1 MTDRRR
7 PGVEWQVAGA
17 DAGMRLDAFLAV
29 EGRAGSRGRAT
40 RAITRG
46 QVFLNDS
53 EATTA
58 DAGQR
63 LALNDRVRLWLDRPG
78 SATRRSSARSVG
90 PLEILY
96 EDAALLV
103 INKPA
108 GLLSVPLPRKA
119 EEPAVTDYLEQH
131 LRSRGKQQPQVVH
144 RIDRDT
150 SGLLVV
156 ARTGPAAG
164 ALKAQFE
171 AREAERVYQA
181 VVYGHPAPASGTWRD
196 RIAWDDRIMLQKAV
210 PAGDRRGSDAM
221 SQYTV
226 IEEFEDSALVEVRLV
241 SGKRNQIRL
250 QAQLRG
256 HPLVGE
262 QRYTVDG
269 DGREE
274 IPFKRQALHA
284 WKLGFRHP
292 TDGRALTF
300 EAPLPID
307 MAKLIRRLRHSAAT
321 RI

>member
-7 PGVEWQVAGA
+7 HGTEWHVSAEEG
-17 DAGMRLDAFLAV
+17 GMRLDAFLAV

-40 RAITRG
+40 RALTRG
-46 QVFLNDS
+46 QVFVNDH
-53 EATTA
+53 EATSA

-63 LALNDRVRLWLDRPG
+63 VRPRDRVRLWLDRPG
-78 SATRRSSARSVG
+78 SATRRASAWSVG

-103 INKPA
+103 INKPP
-108 GLLSVPLPRKA
+108 GLLSVPLPRKPD
-119 EEPAVTDYLEQH
+119 EPAVTDYLERH

-171 AREAERVYQA
+171 ARETERVYRA
-181 VVYGHPAPASGTWRD
+181 VVYGHLTPAAGTWRD
-196 RIAWDDRIMLQKAV
+196 HLAWDDRIMLQKAV
-210 PAGDRRGSDAM
+210 SSRDRRGAEAVSR
-221 SQYTV
+221 YTV
-226 IEEFEDSALVEVRLV
+226 IEQFEDGALIEVRLV
-241 SGKRNQIRL
+241 TGKRNQIRL

-262 QRYTVDG
+262 QRYTVEG
-269 DGREE
+269 DEREE

-292 TDGRALTF
+292 TDGRPLVF
-300 EAPLPID
+300 EAPLPSD
-307 MAKLIRRLRHSAAT
+307 MKKLIRRLRQA
-321 RI
+321 

>member
-1 MTDRRR
+1 MTDRKS
-7 PGVEWQVAGA
+7 PGREWHVAA
-17 DAGMRLDAFLAV
+17 AEAGMRLDAFLAT
-29 EGRAGSRGRAT
+29 EDRAGSRSRAS
-40 RAITRG
+40 RALTRG
-46 QVFLNDS
+46 QVFVNDR
-53 EATTA
+53 EATPA
-58 DAGQR
+58 DAGHGVR
-63 LALNDRVRLWLDRPG
+63 PRDRVRLWLDRPG
-78 SATRRSSARSVG
+78 SATRRASPRSVG

-119 EEPAVTDYLEQH
+119 DEPAVTDYLEQH

-164 ALKAQFE
+164 RLKAQFE

-181 VVYGHPAPASGTWRD
+181 VVTGHPTPESGVWRD
-196 RIAWDDRIMLQKAV
+196 RIAWDDRIMLQKV
-210 PAGDRRGSDAM
+210 VSPNDRRGAEAISR
-221 SQYTV
+221 YTV
-226 IEEFEDSALVEVRLV
+226 LERFEASALLEVRLV
-241 SGKRNQIRL
+241 TGKRNQIRL
-250 QAQLRG
+250 QALLHG

-262 QRYTVDG
+262 QRYTIEG
-269 DGREE
+269 DEDE
-274 IPFKRQALHA
+274 AIAFKRQALHA

-300 EAPLPID
+300 EAPLPGD
-307 MAKLIRRLRHSAAT
+307 MKRLLRRLRQAE
-321 RI
+321 

>member
-1 MTDRRR
+1 MTERQR
-7 PGVEWQVAGA
+7 PGREWPVAERDAGA
-17 DAGMRLDAFLAV
+17 RLDVFLSDA
-29 EGRAGSRGRAT
+29 GRAGSRSRAT
-40 RAITRG
+40 RALTRG
-46 QVFLNDS
+46 QVFVNDH
-53 EATTA
+53 EATLA

-63 LALNDRVRLWLDRPG
+63 LRPRDRVRLWLDRPG
-78 SATRRSSARSVG
+78 SATRRASARSVG

-108 GLLSVPLPRKA
+108 GLLSVPLPRKPD
-119 EEPAVTDYLEQH
+119 EPAVTDYLERH

-171 AREAERVYQA
+171 ARETERVYQA
-181 VVYGHPAPASGTWRD
+181 VVYGHPTPESGTWRD
-196 RIAWDDRIMLQKAV
+196 HLAWDDRIMLQKAV
-210 PAGDRRGSDAM
+210 SSRDRRGAEAVSR
-221 SQYTV
+221 YTV
-226 IEEFEDSALVEVRLV
+226 LERFADSALIEVRLV
-241 SGKRNQIRL
+241 TGKRNQIRL

-262 QRYTVDG
+262 QRYTAG
-269 DGREE
+269 DDEREE

-292 TDGRALTF
+292 ADGRAVRF
-300 EAPLPID
+300 EARLPGD
-307 MAKLIRRLRHSAAT
+307 MARLIRRLRHG
-321 RI
+321 

>member
-1 MTDRRR
+1 MTERRR
-7 PGVEWQVAGA
+7 PGEEWQVVVA
-17 DAGMRLDAFLAV
+17 DAGTRLDAFLAI
-29 EGRAGSRGRAT
+29 EGRAGSRGRAA

-46 QVFLNDS
+46 QVFLNDR
-53 EATTA
+53 EATSA

-63 LALNDRVRLWLDRPG
+63 LALHDRVRLWLDRPG
-78 SATRRSSARSVG
+78 SATRRSSVRSVG

-119 EEPAVTDYLEQH
+119 DEPAVTDYLEGH
-131 LRSRGKQQPQVVH
+131 LRSRGKQVPQVVH

-210 PAGDRRGSDAM
+210 SSRDRHGSDAV
-221 SQYTV
+221 SRYTV
-226 IEEFEDSALVEVRLV
+226 VEEFVDSALVEVQLV

-262 QRYTVDG
+262 QRYTVD
-269 DGREE
+269 DADRVE

-292 TDGRALTF
+292 TDGRALAF
-300 EAPLPID
+300 EAPLPTD
-307 MAKLIRRLRHSAAT
+307 MAKLIRRLRHAAAL
-321 RI
+321 RP

>member
-1 MTDRRR
+1 MTDPRR
-7 PGVEWQVAGA
+7 PGREWLV
-17 DAGMRLDAFLAV
+17 DAGDAGTRLDAFLAA
-29 EGRAGSRGRAT
+29 EDRAGSRGRAT

-46 QVFLNDS
+46 QVFLNDR

-58 DAGQR
+58 DGGQR
-63 LALNDRVRLWLDRPG
+63 LSARDRVRLWLDRPG
-78 SATRRSSARSVG
+78 SATRRASVRSVG

-108 GLLSVPLPRKA
+108 GLLSVPLPRKPD
-119 EEPAVTDYLEQH
+119 EPAVTDYLERH

-171 AREAERVYQA
+171 ARETERVYQA
-181 VVYGHPAPASGTWRD
+181 VVYGHPAPESGTWRD
-196 RIAWDDRIMLQKAV
+196 RLAWDDRIMLQKAV
-210 PAGDRRGSDAM
+210 SSRDRHGSDAV
-221 SQYTV
+221 SRYTL
-226 IEEFEDSALVEVRLV
+226 IEQFEESALIEVRLV
-241 SGKRNQIRL
+241 TGKRNQIRL
-250 QAQLRG
+250 QAQLHG

-262 QRYTVDG
+262 QRYTLADE
-269 DGREE
+269 GREE
-274 IPFKRQALHA
+274 IPFRRQALHA

-292 TDGRALTF
+292 TDGRPMQF
-300 EAPLPID
+300 EAPLPSD
-307 MAKLIRRLRHSAAT
+307 MKKLIRRLRT
-321 RI
+321 PQ

>member
-1 MTDRRR
+1 MTERQR
-7 PGVEWQVAGA
+7 PGREWQVAES
-17 DAGMRLDAFLAV
+17 DAGARLDVFLSDA
-29 EGRAGSRGRAT
+29 GRAGSRSRAT

-46 QVFLNDS
+46 QVFVNDQ
-53 EATTA
+53 EATLA

-63 LALNDRVRLWLDRPG
+63 VRPRDRVRLWLDRPG
-78 SATRRSSARSVG
+78 SATRRASARSVG
-90 PLEILY
+90 PLAILY

-108 GLLSVPLPRKA
+108 GLLSVPLPRKPDEA
-119 EEPAVTDYLEQH
+119 AVTDYLERH

-171 AREAERVYQA
+171 ARETERVYQA
-181 VVYGHPAPASGTWRD
+181 VVYGHPAPESGTWRD
-196 RIAWDDRIMLQKAV
+196 HLAWDDRIMLQKAV
-210 PAGDRRGSDAM
+210 SSRDRRGAEAVSR
-221 SQYTV
+221 YTV
-226 IEEFEDSALVEVRLV
+226 LERFADSALIEVRLV
-241 SGKRNQIRL
+241 TGKRNQIRL

-262 QRYTVDG
+262 QRYLVAD
-269 DGREE
+269 DEREE

-292 TDGRALTF
+292 EDGRAMQF
-300 EAPLPID
+300 EARLPGD
-307 MAKLIRRLRHSAAT
+307 MARLIRRLRHG
-321 RI
+321 